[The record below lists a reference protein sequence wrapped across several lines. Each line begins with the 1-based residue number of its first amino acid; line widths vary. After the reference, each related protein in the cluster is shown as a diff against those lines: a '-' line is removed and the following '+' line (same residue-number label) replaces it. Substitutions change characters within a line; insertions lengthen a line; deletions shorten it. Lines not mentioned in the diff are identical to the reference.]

1 MWNFSKHNIA
11 IKPVFFIVCDRA
23 SSNFMDSIFLLNF
36 FLIMFLHNFLVFLH
50 FNHFDTK
57 HNWYS
62 MRVMRLNA
70 SNILENVE
78 YIIKLKAGKEKL
90 LNMIVSW
97 SDKYWWIPNRFRKFS
112 CIKLYLFSSTF
123 SICNWRLEINWF
135 LSYCIQVIF
144 EWRPPCD
151 NFPLFS
157 TIYFLEIIDLFLWN
171 SF

>member
-1 MWNFSKHNIA
+1 MI
-11 IKPVFFIVCDRA
+11 
-23 SSNFMDSIFLLNF
+23 
-36 FLIMFLHNFLVFLH
+36 
-50 FNHFDTK
+50 
-57 HNWYS
+57 
-62 MRVMRLNA
+62 VMRLNA
-70 SNILENVE
+70 SSLLENVE
-78 YIIKLKAGKEKL
+78 CIIKLKAGKEKL

-151 NFPLFS
+151 NSLFFS
-157 TIYFLEIIDLFLWN
+157 TIYFLEILDLFLKN
-171 SF
+171 SFGQIFSSLKYDKYTSFKTMNWSVIYVYK